1 MSLPPRPRRS
11 APAGL
16 LLLLVL
22 NALLLPLPAQQPD
35 DVRYGRDIRP
45 LLSDR
50 CFRCHGP
57 DAATREADLRLDQRD
72 AALAAR
78 DDGAAIVPGDPAKSL
93 LLLRISHSDPD
104 ERMPP
109 QDSGKPMFKAD
120 EIERIRRWIA
130 AGAPYEEHWSFV
142 RPVRAPVPPG
152 TGSAIDHFVQRGLDR
167 AGLEANPPTDRST
180 LARRV
185 FLVLTGLP
193 PTPEELLHF
202 LDDTRPDAY
211 ERLVDRLL
219 GEEPYRTRHAEHLAT
234 PWLDAARYADTSGI
248 HMDAGRQIWPWR
260 DWLIAAL
267 RDDMPL
273 DRFVIEQLA
282 GDLLP
287 DATVS
292 QKVATGFL
300 RNHVTTDEGGAID
313 EEYRV
318 EYAAERTATLGS
330 VFLGLTLGCAR
341 CHDHKYDPI
350 RQEDFYRLYSFFNSN
365 DEPGLYSQSKD
376 PNRALEPALE
386 VPSPTIAAQQQRVT
400 QELATARAA
409 LEHEVPGEAAQRD
422 AFFAD
427 LLQQAQLAWRPLLPT
442 GVTSTR
448 GATLTLQDDGSVLA
462 SGANPATDH
471 HVLLCRSEADDL
483 RLLSLEALPDASLPE
498 GKVGR
503 APNGN
508 AVLSAVRVEVRANA
522 DAAWQRVPLLWA
534 AADIEQQNGDF
545 AVVNAL
551 ADDGRGW
558 AVDAHGFAAGPRRA
572 LFVADRPFAAK
583 GDELRI
589 TLVYDSVYPQHVFGR
604 VRLHASPAAPALLD
618 RLPIARSGFY
628 VAGPFTGGDNEQLY
642 TAAHGPGEATRID
655 PQARWQELAWRFDED
670 IREGT
675 PFAKLPQGSNTTYV
689 GQRVFA
695 PTARQVRL
703 SLGSDDGFRL
713 FVDGRQ
719 VAERR
724 VDRAVAADQ
733 DQVEVLH
740 ARGEGVVV
748 LGVVN
753 TGGIGGCFLRREANE
768 AELPGDTWLALLP
781 SASFDAALATRR
793 DSAWRQFH
801 SPGYRERVAA
811 VARLQDQLATLT
823 ASMPQTMVMRQAKM
837 PRQTYVLQR
846 GEYDKPDK
854 NRPVNPELPAMFGA
868 LPPGAP
874 ANRLGLAS
882 WLVSDDN
889 PLLLRVAANRLWE
902 FVFGT
907 GIVRTS
913 EDFGLQGE
921 WPSHPELLDWL
932 AVELRENG
940 FSQRAILRQLVL
952 SETFRQGSRVDPQAR
967 EHDPDNRLLARFP
980 RRRLGAEALRDQ
992 ALYVAGL
999 LVERVGGPSVKPYQP
1014 QGLWREVA
1022 MVQSNTRTFARGS
1035 GDELWRRSL
1044 YTYWKRACPPPSL
1057 LTFDAPT
1064 REFCTVRRL
1073 TTNTPLQALVL
1084 WNDEQFVEAARA
1096 LAQRTLADT
1105 TGTTARLQSMFLRC
1119 TGHALDPAGLQRATD
1134 TLQSLRQRYAA
1145 APRDAEALLE
1155 VGEHPRPEETDPAE
1169 LAAYTIVA
1177 NAFLNLDA
1185 TLYID

>member
-1 MSLPPRPRRS
+1 M
-11 APAGL
+11 
-16 LLLLVL
+16 

-57 DAATREADLRLDQRD
+57 DAGTRKADLRLDERD

-78 DDGAAIVPGDPAKSL
+78 DEGAAIVPGDPAKSL
-93 LLLRISHSDPD
+93 LLARIAHPDPE

-109 QDSGKPMFKAD
+109 PESGKPTFRPD
-120 EIERIRRWIA
+120 EIELVRRWIA

-142 RPVRAPVPPG
+142 APVRAEVPADAG
-152 TGSAIDHFVQRGLDR
+152 NAIDYFVQRDRRR
-167 AGLEANPPTDRST
+167 AGLTANPPADRAT
-180 LARRV
+180 LARRL

-193 PTPEELLHF
+193 PTPEELLAF
-202 LDDTRPDAY
+202 LDDARPDAY

-219 GEEPYRTRHAEHLAT
+219 DEEPYRTRHAEHLAT

-260 DWLIAAL
+260 DWLITAL
-267 RDDMPL
+267 RDDMPF
-273 DRFVIEQLA
+273 DQFVVEQLA

-287 DATVS
+287 NATVS
-292 QKVATGFL
+292 QQVATGFL

-350 RQEDFYRLYSFFNSN
+350 RQEDFYRLFSFFNSN

-376 PNRALEPALE
+376 PNRALEPAIE
-386 VPSPTIAAQQQRVT
+386 VPSPQIEQQRARVE
-400 QELATARAA
+400 QELAAARAE
-409 LEHEVPGEAAQRD
+409 LQTEVPGEAAQRG

-427 LLQQAQLAWRPLLPT
+427 LLQQSQLDWRALVPT
-442 GVTSTR
+442 SATSTR

-462 SGANPATDH
+462 SGANPPTDH
-471 HVLLCRSEADDL
+471 QVLLCRSEADDL
-483 RLLSLEALPDASLPE
+483 RLISLEALADPSLPE

-508 AVLSAVRVEVRANA
+508 AVLSALRVEVRDG
-522 DAAWQRVPLLWA
+522 DAWRRVPLLWV

-558 AVDAHGFAAGPRRA
+558 AVNAHGFEAGPRRA
-572 LFVADRPFAAK
+572 LFVADQPFAAK

-604 VRLHASPAAPALLD
+604 VRLHASPAAPELLD
-618 RLPIARSGFY
+618 RLPLARSGFY
-628 VAGPFTGGDNEQLY
+628 VAGPFADEDRARLY

-655 PQARWQELAWRFDED
+655 PQARWQELAWRFEED

-675 PFAKLPQGSNTTYV
+675 PFAKLPQGSNATYV

-695 PTARQVRL
+695 PTARKLRMA
-703 SLGSDDGFRL
+703 LGSDDGFRL
-713 FVDGRQ
+713 FVDGKQ

-724 VDRAVAADQ
+724 VDRAVGADQ
-733 DQVEVLH
+733 DRVEVEH
-740 ARGEGVVV
+740 ARGEGVLV

-753 TGGIGGCFLRREANE
+753 TGGIGGCYLRREPRDG
-768 AELPGDTWLALLP
+768 ELPGDTWLALLP
-781 SASFDAALATRR
+781 QQSFDAALAARR
-793 DSAWRQFH
+793 DGAWRQFH
-801 SPGYRERVAA
+801 SPGYRERVDA
-811 VARLQDQLATLT
+811 VARLETELATVT
-823 ASMPQTMVMRQAKM
+823 ASMPQTMVMRQAMK

-854 NRPVNPELPAMFGA
+854 DRPVASELPLMFGA
-868 LPPGAP
+868 LPAGAP
-874 ANRLGLAS
+874 HNRLGLAQ
-882 WLVSDDN
+882 WLVSERD

-913 EDFGLQGE
+913 EDFGRQGE

-940 FSQRAILRQLVL
+940 FRQRAILRQLVL
-952 SETFRQGSRVDPQAR
+952 SDTFRQDSRVDPAAR
-967 EHDPDNRLLARFP
+967 ERDPDNRLLARFP

-999 LVERVGGPSVKPYQP
+999 LIERVGGPSVKPYQP
-1014 QGLWREVA
+1014 EGLWREVA
-1022 MVQSNTRTFARGS
+1022 MVQSNTRTFTRGN

-1084 WNDEQFVEAARA
+1084 WNDEQFVEAART
-1096 LAQRTLADT
+1096 LAQRTLAEVAEP
-1105 TGTTARLQSMFLRC
+1105 TARLQSMFLRC
-1119 TGHALDPAGLQRATD
+1119 TGHAMDAAGLQRARD
-1134 TLQSLRQRYAA
+1134 TLTGLRKRYAA
-1145 APRDAEALLE
+1145 APRDAEALLA
-1155 VGEHPRPEETDPAE
+1155 VGEHPRPEEIDPAE
-1169 LAAYTIVA
+1169 LAAYTLVA